1 MFGKLLTG
9 VIGATVGAEIVKD
22 AYRASKIVDHP
33 TVNIHTTTPAPQVQT
48 VPIYQR
54 GGQPTL
60 NGVYTGGNVPTTTPP
75 PAPAPRLNGNGV
87 TVTVTSLRTRLN
99 GVMTQLGLAYDD
111 DESELRSGE
120 HQRLYWYGQGYRVR
134 VKIWRNGRVEIRV
147 QNMTENI
154 LGIADGQ
161 ISGSKIYLT
170 SRVNRLRNQY
180 GMQLQAQ
187 DIDSIFDAVTYA

>member
-1 MFGKLLTG
+1 MFGKILSG
-9 VIGATVGAEIVKD
+9 VVGVTVGTKIAKD
-22 AYRASKIVDHP
+22 AYRASRIVDHP
-33 TVNIHTTTPAPQVQT
+33 TVNIHTTASAPQVQT

-54 GGQPTL
+54 GGQPM
-60 NGVYTGGNVPTTTPP
+60 NGVYTGGSVPTTPP
-75 PAPAPRLNGNGV
+75 PTPRLNGNGV
-87 TVTVTSLRTRLN
+87 TVTVTSLRTRLTT
-99 GVMTQLGLAYDD
+99 VMTQLGLAYDD

-120 HQRLYWYGQGYRVR
+120 HQRLYWYGKGYRVR
-134 VKIWRNGRVEIRV
+134 VKIWRNGRTEVRV
-147 QNMTENI
+147 QNMTENV

-170 SRVNRLRNQY
+170 SRVNRLKNQY